1 MKAKKSKILS
11 HERHHYAVDFT
22 IISLFRD
29 TFLPTYL
36 CLVTDTMTIQHPP
49 IPKHF
54 CHHTPVRKETWL
66 SQMKQKSL
74 LILLE
79 VMMLG
84 RGAEPIFL
92 ESDRNP
98 TLLVNI
104 NVSKSTLSLI
114 IKSGSYL
121 VSEREIFTPSNQY
134 PYCSRN
140 AVL

>member
-1 MKAKKSKILS
+1 MAFSNETKITS
-11 HERHHYAVDFT
+11 DFIGAV
-22 IISLFRD
+22 
-29 TFLPTYL
+29 
-36 CLVTDTMTIQHPP
+36 
-49 IPKHF
+49 
-54 CHHTPVRKETWL
+54 
-66 SQMKQKSL
+66 
-74 LILLE
+74 
-79 VMMLG
+79 MLG
-84 RGAEPIFL
+84 RGTEPIFL